1 MKPTDMYALR
11 IITRDYNG
19 KICGAAEQDTNAP
32 MSVVLR
38 REWVRDLLEQARIN
52 ENIVTIEFLKP
63 YAERKP

>member
-1 MKPTDMYALR
+1 MKPTDRYALR
-11 IITRDYNG
+11 IIARDYNG
-19 KICGAAEQDTNAP
+19 KIYGAAEQDTNAP
-32 MSVVLR
+32 LSVMLR